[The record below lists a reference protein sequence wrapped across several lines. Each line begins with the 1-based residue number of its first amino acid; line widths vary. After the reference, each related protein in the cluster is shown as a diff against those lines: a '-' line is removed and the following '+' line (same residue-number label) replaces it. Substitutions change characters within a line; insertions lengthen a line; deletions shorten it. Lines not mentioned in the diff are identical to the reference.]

1 MNDHNRRSDIAEDIF
16 TYKAAKTE
24 TGTEE
29 VFLKMKCPHCG
40 TLNLV
45 PVNGIIYPQKTPEHA
60 ISEPTTLCEPT
71 KTTKC
76 EKCNTTIAQPK
87 ELIRLKQ

>member
-29 VFLKMKCPHCG
+29 VFLKMKCPHAA
-40 TLNLV
+40 
-45 PVNGIIYPQKTPEHA
+45 P
-60 ISEPTTLCEPT
+60 
-71 KTTKC
+71 
-76 EKCNTTIAQPK
+76 
-87 ELIRLKQ
+87 

>member
-45 PVNGIIYPQKTPEHA
+45 PVHRIIYPQKTPELRQEIA
-60 ISEPTTLCEPT
+60 IPETLRMHLTRYFP
-71 KTTKC
+71 
-76 EKCNTTIAQPK
+76 
-87 ELIRLKQ
+87 

>member
-40 TLNLV
+40 TLNLI
-45 PVNGIIYPQKTPEHA
+45 PVNRIIYPQKTPEHA
-60 ISEPTTLCEPT
+60 ISEPTMLYEPT

-76 EKCNTTIAQPK
+76 KKCNTTIARPE

>member
-29 VFLKMKCPHCG
+29 VFLKIKCPHCG

-45 PVNGIIYPQKTPEHA
+45 PVHRIIYPKKPQNMPSANPPRCTNRQKQQNA
-60 ISEPTTLCEPT
+60 
-71 KTTKC
+71 K
-76 EKCNTTIAQPK
+76 NAAQ
-87 ELIRLKQ
+87 Q